1 MQTAIGRRWAMIR
14 KDGREVA
21 PMEKTKE
28 EGCGKEQRKRI
39 KEKEE
44 GVGRRVEG
52 LSGWNPGGDA

>member
-1 MQTAIGRRWAMIR
+1 MIR